1 MTDGK
6 EELRNELVTALRPY
20 IPYERF
26 EDCKFRIT
34 MALNSYNVTKEET
47 SLTVYE
53 GDINEKI
60 IMRFLMAKAARGL
73 SKRTLEY
80 YRQTITETLETIGK
94 PYSQITSDDI
104 RFFLAVKVARTGVQK
119 ATANNYRRN
128 LSSFYGWLQKEEIL
142 LKNPMNK
149 IEAIK
154 VTKKKLK
161 AFEQVDLEKMRFAC
175 QNAHE
180 TALLEV
186 LISTWARV
194 SEVAHMRIDEI
205 DGNKVLVHGKGD
217 KEREVYLTP
226 KAQIAIAAY
235 LSEREDD
242 NPLLFPKCVSACAM
256 VKKNVSPHDLQY
268 WYRHK
273 EYIGEGTRDISTIR
287 STIAKIAKRA
297 GVVGAHP
304 HRFRRTGA
312 TMALRGGMPLL
323 TVSKLLGHESV
334 ATTQIYLDMSDKEL
348 ERAHE
353 KYVI

>member
-1 MTDGK
+1 MIDGK

-20 IPYERF
+20 IPYEKF

-34 MALNSYNVTKEET
+34 MALNSYSIAREET

-53 GDINEKI
+53 GDVNEKI
-60 IMRFLMAKAARGL
+60 LMQFLMAKAARGL
-73 SKRTLEY
+73 AKRTLEY
-80 YRQTITETLETIGK
+80 YKQTISETLQTIGK
-94 PYSQITSDDI
+94 PYSQVMPDDI
-104 RFFLAVKVARTGVQK
+104 RYFLAVKVAKNGVQK

-161 AFEQVDLEKMRFAC
+161 AFEQVELERMRFAC
-175 QNAHE
+175 KNAHE

-205 DGNKVLVHGKGD
+205 DGNKILVHGKGD

-226 KAQIAIAAY
+226 KAQIAISTY

-242 NPLLFPKCVSACAM
+242 NPLLFPKGVWGSELMKAGRSRDYM
-256 VKKNVSPHDLQY
+256 EH

-273 EYIGEGTRDISTIR
+273 ECIGEGTRDISSIRNTIY
-287 STIAKIAKRA
+287 KIAKRA
-297 GVVGAHP
+297 GVVHAHP

-323 TVSKLLGHESV
+323 TVSKILGHESV